1 MNFKTLF
8 SSSKQALISHK
19 SRSLLTILGI
29 VIGIASI
36 IVIMATTTSATQLIL
51 GEVQGMGSKTFELIP
66 GKKPKGPSDFA
77 QLFTESIKDRELNAV
92 LNKRN
97 VPYLDKVSPNILVTG
112 SLNYE
117 GNISN
122 PSVFGSSTFMAE
134 ILDIEPVVGR
144 MFDDSDIKAR
154 AKVIVIGSEVAEDL
168 FEGDSVLGKKIRIK
182 GVNFR
187 VIGLL
192 PPKGRVAFA
201 NIDKLALMPY
211 TTAKDYVQKQSHY
224 NSILGQSTKEEY
236 LERTVED
243 IKLTLREIYDITDEA
258 DDNFHIQT
266 QQDLV
271 ERVSTITNILSS
283 LLIAVAAISLIVG
296 GIGIMNVMLVSVT
309 ERTKEIGI
317 RKSVGAT
324 NRDIRNQFLVEAVML
339 TFAGGFLGV
348 VLGAGISKVVSIVLS
363 KSLEV
368 NWAYVVPLDAI
379 FIAVGASSFVGV
391 LFGLYPAISA
401 SKKNPINTLRYE

>member
-1 MNFKTLF
+1 MNFNILIR
-8 SSSKQALISHK
+8 SAKQALVAHK

-36 IVIMATTTSATQLIL
+36 IVIMATTTSATELIL
-51 GEVQGMGSKTFELIP
+51 GEVQGMGSRTFELIP
-66 GKKPKGPSDFA
+66 GQRPKGPSDFA
-77 QLFTESIKDRELNAV
+77 QLFTESIKQRELDAI

-97 VPYLDKVSPNILVTG
+97 VPYLNKVSPNILVTG
-112 SLNYE
+112 SLNYNGE
-117 GNISN
+117 VST
-122 PSVFGSSTFMAE
+122 PSTFGSSTFMAE
-134 ILDIEPVVGR
+134 ILDIEPILGR
-144 MFDDSDIKAR
+144 MFDENDIKTR
-154 AKVIVIGSEVAEDL
+154 SKVIVIGQDVVEDL
-168 FEGDSVLGKKIRIK
+168 FEKENPIGKKIRIK

-187 VIGLL
+187 VIGVF
-192 PPKGRVAFA
+192 PDKGRVAFA
-201 NIDKLALMPY
+201 NINELALMPY

-224 NSILGQSTKEEY
+224 NSILGESTSEEF

-243 IKLTLREIYDITDEA
+243 IKLTLREIYEITDPK

-317 RKSVGAT
+317 RKSIGAT
-324 NRDIRNQFLVEAVML
+324 NKDIRNQFLVEAVIL
-339 TFAGGFLGV
+339 TFSGGFLGV
-348 VLGAGISKVVSIVLS
+348 MLGALISKIVSIVLS

-368 NWAYVVPLDAI
+368 NWLYVVPLNAI
-379 FIAVGASSFVGV
+379 VIAVSASTIVG
-391 LFGLYPAISA
+391 LIFGLYPAISA

>member
-1 MNFKTLF
+1 MNFSILLN
-8 SSSKQALISHK
+8 SAKQALIAHK

-51 GEVQGMGSKTFELIP
+51 GEVQGMGSKTFELVP

-77 QLFTESIKDRELNAV
+77 QLFTESIKDRELNAL

-97 VPYLDKVSPNILVTG
+97 VPYLEKVSPNILVTG
-112 SLNYE
+112 NLSFE
-117 GNISN
+117 GNISS

-134 ILDIEPVVGR
+134 ILDVIPAQGR
-144 MFDDSDIKAR
+144 MFDENDIKSR
-154 AKVIVIGSEVAEDL
+154 AKVIVIGSEVVEDL
-168 FEGDSVLGKKIRIK
+168 FGNSDPIGKKVRVK

-187 VIGLL
+187 VIGVF
-192 PPKGRVAFA
+192 PKKGRVAFA
-201 NIDKLALMPY
+201 NIDKLAMMPY

-224 NSILGQSTKEEY
+224 NSILGQVTQEQY
-236 LERTVED
+236 LERTIED
-243 IKLTLREIYDITDEA
+243 IKMTIRELYDISDPDE
-258 DDNFHIQT
+258 DNFHIQT

-271 ERVSTITNILSS
+271 ERVSLITNILSS
-283 LLIAVAAISLIVG
+283 LLISVAAISLIVG

-339 TFAGGFLGV
+339 TFMGGFLGV
-348 VLGAGISKVVSIVLS
+348 MLGAAISKLVSIVLS
-363 KSLEV
+363 NSLDV
-368 NWAYVVPLDAI
+368 NWAYVVPVNAI
-379 FIAVGASSFVGV
+379 IISVGASTIVGV
-391 LFGLYPAISA
+391 IFGLYPAISA